1 MIYTIHIN
9 DTNAI
14 AVNKYTVRSQKE
26 LYITPDTKEQ
36 FRHTHSR
43 THVDMYKTT

>member
-14 AVNKYTVRSQKE
+14 AVNKYTVRSQ
-26 LYITPDTKEQ
+26 
-36 FRHTHSR
+36 
-43 THVDMYKTT
+43 